1 MRKGVTPCLLVAVA
15 LREQRLLPYVGLV
28 KRPFDLLLRRPEI
41 GGELGPVGGL
51 LLGGGFTPLLGFAER
66 GFECEPGL
74 VDGRRRA
81 RTGRALR
88 LLRPEC
94 RGLLFST
101 RRRLRQ
107 GAFETPLLCDVP
119 EGAQHRRT
127 RVLDAPQRDRVD
139 L

>member
-28 KRPFDLLLRRPEI
+28 KRGLHLGQSCAFLGKRPFDLLLRRPEI

-66 GFECEPGL
+66 GLECEPGL

-88 LLRPEC
+88 RRQPFLLGPER

-107 GAFETPLLCDVP
+107 
-119 EGAQHRRT
+119 
-127 RVLDAPQRDRVD
+127 
-139 L
+139 